1 MIGFTTQNLKG
12 KKLIHNG
19 KKRCWKMESHMVASQ
34 PGSGSC
40 SKRNLWGTKFSF
52 TSVKWK
58 KKRGNERGKNKNK
71 EKYAVGNCQ
80 WDQSFVMLFIFSWNS
95 RRSDIPCPGFELSDS
110 FLTSP
115 HVVSLRESDCPSI
128 IRTIRFTPR
137 LTVH

>member
-52 TSVKWK
+52 TSVKPK
-58 KKRGNERGKNKNK
+58 KNGEMNMEKKTRKN
-71 EKYAVGNCQ
+71 
-80 WDQSFVMLFIFSWNS
+80 MLWEISNGI
-95 RRSDIPCPGFELSDS
+95 R
-110 FLTSP
+110 
-115 HVVSLRESDCPSI
+115 VSLCCSFSVGIQDGRTFLARGSNCP
-128 IRTIRFTPR
+128 IRS
-137 LTVH
+137 